1 MSIHNSSALAR
12 QANWYWTN
20 INCLLSA
27 NAMTT
32 VLPAIIR
39 NAIGRDLLSRRET
52 ESSVAYANPFSH
64 ACRANNGS
72 TQYRTGGHGLFR
84 VIRRDVKVLMVSVS
98 KALVSLA
105 SIVIRHLGCNYIA
118 HDLSIC
124 TISKN
129 ACAKRVTCYKT
140 WDWQRCHSFTL
151 SSEDINLIRK
161 NFLHGMLY

>member
-105 SIVIRHLGCNYIA
+105 SLVIRHLGCNYIVNLHYFEKRMRKA
-118 HDLSIC
+118 GDLLQNVRLT
-124 TISKN
+124 TISLL
-129 ACAKRVTCYKT
+129 Y
-140 WDWQRCHSFTL
+140 SFF
-151 SSEDINLIRK
+151 RG
-161 NFLHGMLY
+161 H